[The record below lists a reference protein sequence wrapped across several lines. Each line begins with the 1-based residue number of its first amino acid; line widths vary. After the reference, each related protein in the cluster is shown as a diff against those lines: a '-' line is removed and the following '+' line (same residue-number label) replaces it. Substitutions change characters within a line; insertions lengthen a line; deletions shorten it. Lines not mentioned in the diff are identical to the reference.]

1 MAWMMNCSF
10 WGPIMRIVILVA
22 LPALIGSSLVTGCA
36 SSRTQIN
43 FPPDPSTQS
52 ADLLWNAVLAI
63 PVGSSLQVDFRTG
76 ENSIE
81 DQFRSADK
89 QTLVLGQDGRIRS
102 VPRVEIRRVLLDR
115 GAHTK
120 KTALWGL
127 VIGAVTGLATSSL
140 LVANADYP
148 VDGEGVVVAVDTS
161 LLGLL
166 GAGIGGGIGSI
177 YRDRTI
183 IYETPDFSRYR

>member
-1 MAWMMNCSF
+1 M
-10 WGPIMRIVILVA
+10 L
-22 LPALIGSSLVTGCA
+22 
-36 SSRTQIN
+36 
-43 FPPDPSTQS
+43 
-52 ADLLWNAVLAI
+52 AVRA
-63 PVGSSLQVDFRTG
+63 GSSLQVDFRTG
-76 ENSIE
+76 ESSIE
-81 DQFRSADK
+81 GQFRSADE
-89 QTLVLGQDGRIRS
+89 QTLVLGQGSGNRS

-115 GAHTK
+115 GARTK
-120 KTALWGL
+120 KGALWGL

-148 VDGEGVVVAVDTS
+148 VDDEGMVVAVNTS

-177 YRDRTI
+177 YRDRTV